1 VSVLTL
7 PEFVPP
13 GVDVLTTA
21 DGRMTVARDNGD
33 LCGLVVVVDHDFDG
47 YRTVYCD
54 LPRLPPGS
62 VIASSAANT
71 SGLSVHLD
79 SAHGRA
85 SSTNCSAVVI

>member
-47 YRTVYCD
+47 YRTVY
-54 LPRLPPGS
+54 
-62 VIASSAANT
+62 
-71 SGLSVHLD
+71 
-79 SAHGRA
+79 
-85 SSTNCSAVVI
+85 